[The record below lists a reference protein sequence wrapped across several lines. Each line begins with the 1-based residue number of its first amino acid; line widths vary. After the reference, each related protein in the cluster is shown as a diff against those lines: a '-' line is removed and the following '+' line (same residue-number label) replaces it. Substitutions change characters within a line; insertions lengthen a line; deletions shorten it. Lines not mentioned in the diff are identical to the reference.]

1 MPDGPL
7 HESLGSYI
15 LSTLVFLGFCRE
27 SSRMTLTTGK
37 GEKKETGLR
46 SLSCTSIWVFQFC
59 IFFLDLSLVVVM
71 VIFLEHF

>member
-1 MPDGPL
+1 MGLFMRAWAPTFCQ
-7 HESLGSYI
+7 
-15 LSTLVFLGFCRE
+15 LSFFLGFCRE